1 MFGCGRWHG
10 ARAAFSFDLSTMSN
24 IDRPSARQSVEV
36 TRCPFGRR
44 KFAVY
49 EQKGNLS
56 RRRAAPNAPF
66 LRLRRCPTFR
76 ACAKTGGIVVKEADK
91 LFVGSMPALYDR
103 YLGPF
108 IFEPYAQDLAER
120 VVRFGPQ
127 RLLETAAGT
136 GIVTRAMARA
146 LPATAAITA
155 TDLNQA
161 MVDHAAAQ
169 TKAGNVTWRQ
179 ADALALPFADDAFDA
194 VVCQFGVMFFPDKGA
209 GFREALRVLK
219 PGGRFLFNVWDR
231 IEENEI
237 SRVLTD
243 AVAALFPADPPRFL
257 ARTPHGYHDV
267 VVIRDQLG
275 QAGFT
280 RVEIETVEKRG
291 RAPSPRDPAIG
302 FCQGSPLRSEIEAR
316 DAGRLEEATEAA
328 ARAIAARFGPGPIE
342 GKIQA
347 HVVSAVR

>member
-1 MFGCGRWHG
+1 M
-10 ARAAFSFDLSTMSN
+10 
-24 IDRPSARQSVEV
+24 
-36 TRCPFGRR
+36 
-44 KFAVY
+44 
-49 EQKGNLS
+49 
-56 RRRAAPNAPF
+56 
-66 LRLRRCPTFR
+66 
-76 ACAKTGGIVVKEADK
+76 KETDK

-103 YLGPF
+103 HLGPF

-120 VVRFGPQ
+120 VARLGPQ

-136 GIVTRAMARA
+136 GIVTRALAGA

-161 MVDHAAAQ
+161 MVDYAAAQ
-169 TKAGNVTWRQ
+169 TRAPNVTWRQ
-179 ADALALPFADDAFDA
+179 ADALALPFADGSFDA

-209 GFREALRVLK
+209 GYREALRVLK

-231 IEENEI
+231 IADNEI
-237 SRVLTD
+237 SRVVTE
-243 AVAALFPADPPRFL
+243 AVASLFPADPPQFL

-267 VVIRDQLG
+267 AAIREQLG
-275 QAGFT
+275 QAGFAG
-280 RVEIETVEKRG
+280 VEIETVAKRG

-316 DAGRLEEATEAA
+316 DAGRLQEATEAA
-328 ARAIAARFGPGPIE
+328 ARAVAERFGSGPID

-347 HVVSAVR
+347 HVITAMR